1 MLILKVQLR
10 TIFPPQSIFV
20 GALSTIITLIV
31 TACVMT
37 IPHFGA
43 CPKSSNVSNS
53 YNIFS
58 LFVILFIN
66 FLTKVSMYE

>member
-1 MLILKVQLR
+1 MEH
-10 TIFPPQSIFV
+10 
-20 GALSTIITLIV
+20 ITLGKLK
-31 TACVMT
+31 TKQKT
-37 IPHFGA
+37 FRFGA

-58 LFVILFIN
+58 LIVILFIN

>member
-20 GALSTIITLIV
+20 VALSTIITLIV

-43 CPKSSNVSNS
+43 CRKSSNVSNS

-66 FLTKVSMYE
+66 CLTKVSLYE